1 MKEFSEKLRGT
12 WLGQPIGLG
21 YVEKIENEKEPL
33 YKRIII
39 YMIIQDEQAVIE
51 IKEPQQI
58 RVLMLMPM
66 AQIDESMA
74 DWLMNEELSKLKTF
88 YTIEDYEIWFNKKYN

>member
-1 MKEFSEKLRGT
+1 
-12 WLGQPIGLG
+12 
-21 YVEKIENEKEPL
+21 
-33 YKRIII
+33 
-39 YMIIQDEQAVIE
+39 
-51 IKEPQQI
+51 
-58 RVLMLMPM
+58 M

>member
-1 MKEFSEKLRGT
+1 
-12 WLGQPIGLG
+12 
-21 YVEKIENEKEPL
+21 
-33 YKRIII
+33 
-39 YMIIQDEQAVIE
+39 MIIQDEQAVIE